1 MTVFIKCKLSLFKMR
16 RQQSFCS
23 EFPIIHHIMYCGQSG
38 GSCSNYRREIM
49 TRLNS
54 YAGESAGRD
63 VQDRF
68 GPGEIHID
76 LIEMKSKSI
85 T

>member
-1 MTVFIKCKLSLFKMR
+1 MIKST
-16 RQQSFCS
+16 
-23 EFPIIHHIMYCGQSG
+23 GQRTG
-38 GSCSNYRREIM
+38 HV
-49 TRLNS
+49 LNN

-63 VQDRF
+63 GLNRF

-76 LIEMKSKSI
+76 LIELKSKSI